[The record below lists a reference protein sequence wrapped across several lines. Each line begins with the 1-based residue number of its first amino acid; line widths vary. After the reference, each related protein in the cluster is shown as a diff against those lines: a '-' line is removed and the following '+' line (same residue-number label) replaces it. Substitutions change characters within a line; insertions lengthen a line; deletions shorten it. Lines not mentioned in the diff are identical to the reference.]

1 MSALALAAGLLLL
14 ASPAPEPR
22 ALAIYEAG
30 KASYDAGRYG
40 EALRRFDEAVRLQP
54 DLARWHY
61 NRGLALRK
69 LGQEEEMRAAFAE
82 SRRLDPGYKR
92 AEIDA
97 KLGLPPAEATGTAA
111 PDEGV
116 DLACPVIGISLFVA
130 ISLLSW
136 LMVRKPMKEAKAAGA
151 AREQRLYALSARL
164 AELERRFAAGEDAEA
179 RGHLDQATVAERRAY
194 ALLPR
199 VQVKPKKGV
208 DLEAALAAGE
218 AAAAAADA
226 RLREALPGP
235 APRAPRLGCFFCARP
250 LPNEACR
257 VAVSL
262 TDAGKEHP
270 ALVCQDCAAQAEAG
284 RPPRVRVVEQGG
296 EVRHWAEVEE
306 FDPYVHHHRPL
317 EGTRT
322 VGVHALP
329 AGRSPGELAS
339 LAAGGALLG
348 GGVALVASQALDLDA
363 LREAAAAEFAAQGQD
378 PRRDAWAD
386 QS

>member
-1 MSALALAAGLLLL
+1 MSALALAAALFLL

-30 KASYDAGRYG
+30 KESYDAGRYE
-40 EALRRFDEAVRLQP
+40 EALRRFDEAARLQP
-54 DLARWHY
+54 NLARWHY

-69 LGQEEEMRAAFAE
+69 LDREEEMRAAFAE
-82 SRRLDPGYKR
+82 SRRLDPAYKR

-97 KLGLPPAEATGTAA
+97 KLGLPPAEATGTTA
-111 PDEGV
+111 PDQGV
-116 DLACPVIGISLFVA
+116 DLTCPVIGFGLFAMVA
-130 ISLLSW
+130 LLGG
-136 LMVRKPMKEAKAAGA
+136 LLLRGPMKAAKATGA
-151 AREQRLYALSARL
+151 AWEQRLYALSARL

-179 RGHLDQATVAERRAY
+179 RAHLDQATVAERRAY
-194 ALLPR
+194 ALVPR
-199 VQVKPKKGV
+199 VQAKPKKGI

-218 AAAAAADA
+218 AAADAADA

-235 APRAPRLGCFFCARP
+235 APRAPRVGCWFCARP
-250 LPNEACR
+250 LPNEASR

-262 TDAGKEHP
+262 DEAGEGQP
-270 ALVCQDCAAQAEAG
+270 ALVCRDCAAQAEAG
-284 RPPRVRVVEQGG
+284 RPPRIRVVEQGG
-296 EVRHWAEVEE
+296 GLRHWAEVPE
-306 FDPYVHHHRPL
+306 FDPYLHHHRPL
-317 EGTRT
+317 AGTRT

-329 AGRSPGELAS
+329 GGRSPGELAS
-339 LAAGGALLG
+339 LAAGGALLAG
-348 GGVALVASQALDLDA
+348 GAALVASQVLDLDA